1 MKLHPKDLT
10 EIKRI
15 IGSTP
20 ASPLRP
26 GVHKNKSVLNISDIM
41 EKYGLSIDDAFD
53 CAQRLIQLSAAEIE
67 DHLMVDQR
75 TAKTLMDLARSER
88 LADGQIQL
96 HFPGERPL
104 EEFAPRV
111 QWKPKDAIEMK
122 RLMTNFYESAFGLWM
137 GHESALR
144 VGLDKGFAQES
155 AAESR
160 QLWAQDDLLL
170 IFAKESYLDMLEA
183 AAITAPDGE
192 LNDDE
197 LLASS
202 GVMLFEHE
210 RIIPALIKEKYGVPV
225 RGITWKVKD
234 GNLTA
239 QVMADGH
246 HGRRR
251 QDDIMRGSTKYPL
264 ACYAYLYQ
272 TNLLKASMRNPT
284 VVGHNESVSALL
296 GYLRSVKVIAQSP
309 ATSNTVVQPNARPK
323 KKHAQGDST
332 PPRSIRVLSLRNAD
346 HGRYELDAATGRK
359 IRQHWVRGHWR
370 NQWYPSLKDNRAI
383 WIDGYIKGDTALGI
397 VMGQKIHVAR

>member
-53 CAQRLIQLSAAEIE
+53 CAQRLIQLSPAEIE

-88 LADGQIQL
+88 LADGQLQL

-122 RLMTNFYESAFGLWM
+122 RLMTSFYESAFGLLVSN
-137 GHESALR
+137 ESALR
-144 VGLDKGFAQES
+144 AGIDQGYAQEI
-155 AAESR
+155 AAEAR
-160 QLWAQDDLLL
+160 GLWAQKDLLL

-183 AAITAPDGE
+183 AAITAPAGE

-202 GVMLFEHE
+202 GIMLFEHE
-210 RIIPALIKEKYGVPV
+210 RNIPALTAENDDVPI
-225 RGITWKVKD
+225 RGITWKAED
-234 GNLTA
+234 GYITV
-239 QVMADGH
+239 QVMIDGH
-246 HGRRR
+246 HERDNPGRIEPPV
-251 QDDIMRGSTKYPL
+251 D
-264 ACYAYLYQ
+264 CYAYLYQ
-272 TNLLKASMRNPT
+272 LNLLKAPMRNPT
-284 VVGHNESVSALL
+284 VPGHDGGASALL
-296 GYLRSVKVIAQSP
+296 GYLRSIKVIAQSP
-309 ATSNTVVQPNARPK
+309 ATESTLVQPVLRPKAQPKKKRTQAKNARP
-323 KKHAQGDST
+323 S
-332 PPRSIRVLSLRNAD
+332 SVRVLSLRNAD

-370 NQWYPSLKDNRAI
+370 NQWYPSIKDNRAI
-383 WIDGYIKGDTALGI
+383 WIDGYIKGDAALGI
-397 VMGQKIHVAR
+397 VTGQKIHIAR